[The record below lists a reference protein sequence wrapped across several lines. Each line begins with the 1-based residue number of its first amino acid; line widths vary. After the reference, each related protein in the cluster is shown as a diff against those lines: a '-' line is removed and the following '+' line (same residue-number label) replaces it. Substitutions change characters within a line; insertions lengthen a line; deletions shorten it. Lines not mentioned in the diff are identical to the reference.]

1 MFPLGG
7 TVLDT
12 AIDDTIAIEY
22 IKIDPVWYVKDNT
35 CYPNENYRH
44 VVLSAIQQSVSDN
57 IVQCAVFY
65 STKLETCKNTAH
77 MLKCKYESAGYYA
90 FNIYLDGKL
99 VYSSDNFLNLN
110 DQNTSFQY
118 FIET

>member
-65 STKLETCKNTAH
+65 STKLGHCRDVAR
-77 MLKCKYESAGYYA
+77 MLKSRYESADYYE
-90 FNIYLDGKL
+90 FNIYVDGKL
-99 VYSSDNFLNLN
+99 VYYSGNFLNLD
-110 DQNTSFQY
+110 DQNKSFRY